1 MKKLFFIAAITGA
14 ALVSCTKNELA
25 PSATKQYELTF
36 ASPVTQVVTKADL
49 APATYPEGTPFAVY
63 ADHHFKNYASET
75 NFTSY
80 MRGTDSQGVVVSNT
94 EESFTLDG
102 KTFNNYWRPATK
114 YYWPMQGYLTF
125 AAYSPSS
132 ASEFVDDYSITNGV
146 IMNYTTPDVA
156 EQYDLML
163 SDRAV
168 DQVRT
173 SMVENVTDRENDT
186 DPGVATEYDGVHIA
200 FKHVL
205 SAVSFAVRTKE
216 DYLGTGTAAGGYKIT
231 LKSLTLKNAYSTGTL
246 TQFASKNETA
256 VNINNV
262 WDDVTVENSDGYAVC
277 SSDVTLSTTAKTW
290 AGADDADLVM
300 IPQALDHGE
309 GESKVVA
316 EIIYTVYHKDMGEE
330 KNAIT
335 YTKSLPLA
343 TTNVATWAPSTR
355 YLYTIIIGMEEI
367 VFAPTVTNWA
377 DPTPIE
383 IPESTVI
390 PTPTV

>member
-1 MKKLFFIAAITGA
+1 MKKLFFIAAIAGA

-63 ADHHFKNYASET
+63 ADHHFKNYATES

-80 MRGTDSQGVVVSNT
+80 MRGTDSKGVVVTNT
-94 EESFTLDG
+94 KETFTLDG
-102 KTFNNYWRPATK
+102 KTFNNYWKPATK
-114 YYWPMQGYLTF
+114 YYWPMEGYLTF
-125 AAYSPSS
+125 AAYSPNT
-132 ASEFVDDYSITNGV
+132 ASTFVTDYSIANGV
-146 IMNYTTPDVA
+146 KMAYTTPAVA
-156 EQYDLML
+156 EQFDLML

-173 SMVENVTDRENDT
+173 SMDDDVDGTS
-186 DPGVATEYDGVHIA
+186 YDGVHIA

-216 DYLGTGTAAGGYKIT
+216 NYLGTGTDAGGYKIT
-231 LKSLTLKNAYSTGTL
+231 LKSLTLKNAYSQGTL
-246 TQFASKNETA
+246 TQFAKKEETA
-256 VNINNV
+256 VNLNTV
-262 WDDVTVENSDGYAVC
+262 WSAVTTENTTGYAVC

-290 AGADDADLVM
+290 ADAADADLVM
-300 IPQALDHGE
+300 IPQNLNHSE
-309 GESKVVA
+309 TSKVVA
-316 EIIYTVYHKDMGEE
+316 EIVYTVYHKDMGEE

-343 TTNVATWAPSTR
+343 TTNVAAWAPSTR

-390 PTPTV
+390 PTV

>member
-1 MKKLFFIAAITGA
+1 MKKLFFIAAIAGA

-25 PSATKQYELTF
+25 PSATEQHEINF
-36 ASPVTQVVTKADL
+36 AGPVTQVVTKADL
-49 APATYPEGTPFAVY
+49 VPATYPEGTNFAVY
-63 ADHHFKNYASET
+63 AHHHFKNYASET

-80 MRGTDSQGVVVSNT
+80 MRGNDNKGVVVTNNGAT
-94 EESFTLDG
+94 EGKRNDTFELDD
-102 KTFNNYWRPATK
+102 KTFDNYWKPVTK
-114 YYWPMQGYLTF
+114 YYWPMEGYLTF
-125 AAYSPSS
+125 AAYSPDT
-132 ASEFVDDYSITNGV
+132 ASEFVKGYSITNGV
-146 IMNYTTPDVA
+146 TMSYTTPDVGK
-156 EQYDLML
+156 QYDLML

-173 SMVENVTDRENDT
+173 SMVENVKDQDVTT
-186 DPGVATEYDGVHIA
+186 AYDGVHIA

-205 SAVSFAVRTKE
+205 SAVSFAVKTAE
-216 DYLGTGTAAGGYKIT
+216 DYLGAGTDAGGYKIT

-246 TQFASKNETA
+246 TQFAKKEETA
-256 VNINNV
+256 VNLNTV
-262 WDDVTVENSDGYAVC
+262 WSDVTTENTTGYAVC
-277 SSDVTLSTTAKTW
+277 PEDVTLSTSAKTW
-290 AGADDADLVM
+290 AGEGDADLVM
-300 IPQALDHGE
+300 IPQNLNHSE
-309 GESKVVA
+309 TSKVVA
-316 EIIYTVYHKDMGEE
+316 EIVYTVYHKDMGEE

-343 TTNVATWAPSTR
+343 TTNVAAWAPSTR